1 MASPSPTTPKR
12 QHLYRDERLR
22 IQTLRDVGFKY
33 KQIQEA
39 LGYSY
44 RQIQGAYLASRP
56 TPKKRSGR
64 PPVLSEKKVDE
75 IELFIRLKRSHRLLS
90 YERLAI
96 GPFKELGVGF
106 KTIKNTLKRRRYRRC
121 ITHQKPPLLK
131 KNRRARLAF
140 I

>member
-64 PPVLSEKKVDE
+64 LLILLEEKIDE
-75 IELFIRLKRSHRLLS
+75 IELFIRLKRSHRLLL

-96 GPFKELGVGF
+96 SLFKKLKVGF
-106 KTIKNTLKRRRYRRC
+106 KTIKMRLNDED
-121 ITHQKPPLLK
+121 IDDILLT
-131 KNRRARLAF
+131 RSHLF
-140 I
+140 